1 MIIAINFIFSN
12 DTEDERVMHSMSN
25 NIKFTSYNDANEV
38 VSELFESLRS
48 RYQVKFRNINE
59 RKWFY
64 F

>member
-12 DTEDERVMHSMSN
+12 DTEDERVMHTMSN

-59 RKWFY
+59 RK
-64 F
+64 

>member
-12 DTEDERVMHSMSN
+12 DTENERVMHSMSN

-59 RKWFY
+59 RK
-64 F
+64 

>member
-25 NIKFTSYNDANEV
+25 NIKFTSYKHANEV

-59 RKWFY
+59 RK
-64 F
+64 

>member
-59 RKWFY
+59 RK
-64 F
+64 